1 MFPGCLEHCNAEVT
15 LSEYSRNIACR
26 LGSITGLA
34 TTTAFTAVKNAIPTV
49 VDIYIYIYIYINNK
63 TKSDNLYITSTDYN
77 KFTKYILDAKITEE
91 N

>member
-49 VDIYIYIYIYINNK
+49 VDIYINNK

-77 KFTKYILDAKITEE
+77 KFTKDLLDAKIIEE

>member
-34 TTTAFTAVKNAIPTV
+34 SITDFTAVKNSIPTV
-49 VDIYIYIYIYINNK
+49 VYIYIYIYIYNN
-63 TKSDNLYITSTDYN
+63 TKSDDLYITSTDYN